1 MRYKESETVEL
12 KKSTAEMK
20 EAVIAVAAIL
30 NKHKAGQ
37 LYFGIKN
44 DGTVVG
50 QDISEQTLRDVSRT
64 LSEHIEPRI
73 CPRVEKVRLEGKV
86 CIRVRFSGQ
95 DAPYLAHGRAF
106 IRVADEDRQL
116 SARELE
122 RMFLSRNKGAMRWEA
137 ELSDKKLSAV
147 DAPTVRSLVK
157 RGNIAGRIDH
167 KFMNVK
173 STLKKLELMK
183 DNRLLKATEVLF
195 CKDNPM
201 EVQAAV
207 FAGTD
212 KLTFLDI
219 NQFRGTLFSLLE
231 RSETY
236 VKEHMDWKVE
246 FGGLERKEIPEV
258 PLKALREA
266 LVNSLCHRDFRIPKG
281 NEVAIFKNRIEIYNP
296 GDFPEGYKPEDFIK
310 GEERSMSPNPLVAG
324 TLFKSKD
331 IEKWGSG
338 LKRIANECAENGVNV
353 EFKILKSG
361 FLVTFYRRP
370 SKDLSHST
378 VEKTV
383 VKTVVKTREKII
395 ALIRQNPALTRA
407 EIAKNTG
414 LSVRGVEWNLDELK
428 KQGILK
434 RIGPDK
440 GGHWEV
446 VK

>member
-50 QDISEQTLRDVSRT
+50 QDVSEQTLRDVSRT

-73 CPRVEKVRLEGKV
+73 YPRVEKVRLEGKT
-86 CIRVRFSGQ
+86 CIRVRFSGH

-122 RMFLSRNKGAMRWEA
+122 RMFLSRNKDAMRWEA
-137 ELSDKKLSAV
+137 ELSDKKLSTV
-147 DAPTVRSLVK
+147 DASTVRNLVK

-167 KFMNVK
+167 KFTNVK

-183 DNRLLKATEVLF
+183 DNRLLKAAEVLF
-195 CKDNPM
+195 CKDNPL

-219 NQFRGTLFSLLE
+219 NQFKGTLFSLLE

-281 NEVAIFKNRIEIYNP
+281 NEVAIFKDRIEIYNP
-296 GDFPEGYKPEDFIK
+296 GGFPEGYKPEDFIK

-338 LKRIANECAENGVNV
+338 LKRIANECAENGVKV

-370 SKDLSHST
+370 QSGFLPST
-378 VEKTV
+378 GQ
-383 VKTVVKTREKII
+383 KTRQKAGQII
-395 ALIRQNPALTRA
+395 ELIRRDPKISANEL
-407 EIAKNTG
+407 AKKIG
-414 LSVRGVEWNLDELK
+414 LSLKGIQWHLNKLK
-428 KQGILK
+428 KQKAIK
-434 RIGPDK
+434 RIGPDR
-440 GGHWEV
+440 GGHWEA